1 MPGKRTP
8 TAKTTS
14 SSTATKTRSS
24 SNRPLKPSLL
34 PLSPPTTKQPRKAAK
49 SAQKA
54 RDADAREKLDKGGME
69 LREALTLQ
77 EKKAL
82 VKKQQAPPELAK
94 GGDQLANSLDDLSV
108 AFGAA

>member
-1 MPGKRTP
+1 MPGKRASKP
-8 TAKTTS
+8 STTG
-14 SSTATKTRSS
+14 STAPKTRSS
-24 SNRPLKPSLL
+24 SNRSSTLKAPSLL
-34 PLSPPTTKQPRKAAK
+34 PLSKPQLGKAK
-49 SAQKA
+49 KRGAQKA

-77 EKKAL
+77 KKKAL
-82 VKKQQAPPELAK
+82 VKKQEAPPELAR